1 MPTKV
6 SMKELLE
13 TGVHFGHRSRK
24 WNPKMD
30 EFIFTSRNGVHIIDL
45 QQTLANLNEV
55 HDMIRDTAVRGGNVL
70 FVGTKRQAQ
79 DAIQLEAERSGSP
92 YVNQRWLGGT
102 LTNWKTIKQ
111 RIDTLK
117 RLERERDEGV
127 FDLLVKKERLM
138 KQRQIERLQ
147 FRLGGLR
154 NMERLPSILFVVDVI
169 RESTAVREAN
179 VMGIPV
185 IAMVD
190 TNGDPDN
197 IDYVLPA
204 NDDAIRAI
212 RLLTAAIADAVLEG
226 RNLRKDEDLALEEGE
241 SAAVVHDR
249 AYLYEDEEDEMYL
262 GQATLAK
269 LREGDLSFDEE
280 EDDDSSQQRKR
291 RK

>member
-6 SMKELLE
+6 TMKELLE

-45 QQTLANLNEV
+45 QQTLANLNHI
-55 HDMIRDTAVRGGNVL
+55 HDVIRDTTLRGGSVL

-79 DAIQLEAERSGSP
+79 DAIQFEAERSGSP

-111 RIDTLK
+111 RLDTLK

-138 KQRQIERLQ
+138 KQREIDRLQ
-147 FRLGGLR
+147 LRLGGLR
-154 NMERLPSILFVVDVI
+154 NMERLPALLFVIDVI
-169 RESTAVREAN
+169 RENTAVREAN

-197 IDYVLPA
+197 IDYILPA

-212 RLLTAAIADAVLEG
+212 RLLAAAVADAVLEG
-226 RNLRKDEDLALEEGE
+226 RNLRKDEDLAAEAPEY
-241 SAAVVHDR
+241 AASPVQER
-249 AYLYEDEEDEMYL
+249 AHLYEEDADEMYL

-269 LREGDLSFDEE
+269 LRDGDLSFEE
-280 EDDDSSQQRKR
+280 EEEEQPQQRKK

>member
-241 SAAVVHDR
+241 SASVVHDR

-280 EDDDSSQQRKR
+280 DDDDSSQQRKR

>member
-6 SMKELLE
+6 TMKELLE

-30 EFIFTSRNGVHIIDL
+30 EFIFTARNGVHIIDL
-45 QQTLANLNEV
+45 QQTLATLNEV
-55 HDMIRDTAVRGGNVL
+55 HDKVRDTVVRGGNVL

-111 RIDTLK
+111 RLDTMK
-117 RLERERDEGV
+117 KLERDRDEGI

-138 KQRQIERLQ
+138 KQREIDRLNQ
-147 FRLGGLR
+147 RLGGLR
-154 NMERLPSILFVVDVI
+154 NMERLPSMLFVIDVL
-169 RESTAVREAN
+169 REHTAVREAN
-179 VMGIPV
+179 VLNIPV

-190 TNGDPDN
+190 TNGDPDS

-212 RLLTAAIADAVLEG
+212 RLITTAMADAVLEG
-226 RNLRKDEDLALEEGE
+226 RNLRKDD
-241 SAAVVHDR
+241 SAVETDFSSAVQDR
-249 AYLYEDEEDEMYL
+249 PDLYEQGDDEVYL
-262 GQATLAK
+262 GKGTLAK

-280 EDDDSSQQRKR
+280 NEEEASRGKR

>member
-6 SMKELLE
+6 TMKELLE

-45 QQTLANLNEV
+45 QQTLANLNQV
-55 HDMIRDTAVRGGNVL
+55 HDIIRDMTVRGGSVL

-79 DAIQLEAERSGSP
+79 DAIQFEAERSGSP

-111 RIDTLK
+111 RLDTLK
-117 RLERERDEGV
+117 RLERERDEGI

-138 KQRQIERLQ
+138 KQREIDRLQ

-154 NMERLPSILFVVDVI
+154 NMERLPSLLFIIDVI
-169 RESTAVREAN
+169 RENTAVREAN

-197 IDYVLPA
+197 
-204 NDDAIRAI
+204 
-212 RLLTAAIADAVLEG
+212 
-226 RNLRKDEDLALEEGE
+226 
-241 SAAVVHDR
+241 
-249 AYLYEDEEDEMYL
+249 
-262 GQATLAK
+262 
-269 LREGDLSFDEE
+269 
-280 EDDDSSQQRKR
+280 
-291 RK
+291 

>member
-241 SAAVVHDR
+241 SAAAHDSS
-249 AYLYEDEEDEMYL
+249 YLYEDEEDEMYL

-280 EDDDSSQQRKR
+280 EEDDSSQQRKR

>member
-6 SMKELLE
+6 TMKELLE

-30 EFIFTSRNGVHIIDL
+30 EFIFTARNGVHIIDL
-45 QQTLANLNEV
+45 QQTLATLNEV
-55 HDMIRDTAVRGGNVL
+55 HDKVRDTVVRGGNVL

-79 DAIQLEAERSGSP
+79 DAIQIEAERSGSP

-111 RIDTLK
+111 RLDTMK
-117 RLERERDEGV
+117 KLERDRDEGI

-138 KQRQIERLQ
+138 KQREIDRLNQ
-147 FRLGGLR
+147 RLGGLR
-154 NMERLPSILFVVDVI
+154 DMERLPSMLFVIDVL
-169 RESTAVREAN
+169 REHTAVREAN
-179 VMGIPV
+179 VLNIPV

-190 TNGDPDN
+190 TNGDPDS

-212 RLLTAAIADAVLEG
+212 RLITTAMADAVLEG
-226 RNLRKDEDLALEEGE
+226 RNLRKDD
-241 SAAVVHDR
+241 SAVETEFSSAVQDR
-249 AYLYEDEEDEMYL
+249 PDLYEQGDDEVYL
-262 GQATLAK
+262 GKGTLAK

-280 EDDDSSQQRKR
+280 NEEEASRGKR

>member
-1 MPTKV
+1 
-6 SMKELLE
+6 
-13 TGVHFGHRSRK
+13 
-24 WNPKMD
+24 MD

-45 QQTLANLNEV
+45 QQTLANLNQV
-55 HDMIRDTAVRGGNVL
+55 HDIIRDMTVRGGSVL

-79 DAIQLEAERSGSP
+79 DAIQFEAERSGSP

-111 RIDTLK
+111 RLDTLK
-117 RLERERDEGV
+117 RLERERDEGI

-138 KQRQIERLQ
+138 KQREIDRLQ

-154 NMERLPSILFVVDVI
+154 NMERLPSLLFIIDVI
-169 RESTAVREAN
+169 RENTAVREAN

-197 IDYVLPA
+197 IDHILPA

-212 RLLTAAIADAVLEG
+212 RLLTAAVADAVLEG
-226 RNLRKDEDLALEEGE
+226 RNLRKDEDLAAE
-241 SAAVVHDR
+241 SPEFAGAAVQER
-249 AYLYEDEEDEMYL
+249 AYQYEEDGDEMYL

-269 LREGDLSFDEE
+269 LREGDLSFDETE
-280 EDDDSSQQRKR
+280 EEQQQPQQRKK

>member
-1 MPTKV
+1 
-6 SMKELLE
+6 
-13 TGVHFGHRSRK
+13 
-24 WNPKMD
+24 
-30 EFIFTSRNGVHIIDL
+30 
-45 QQTLANLNEV
+45 
-55 HDMIRDTAVRGGNVL
+55 
-70 FVGTKRQAQ
+70 
-79 DAIQLEAERSGSP
+79 
-92 YVNQRWLGGT
+92 
-102 LTNWKTIKQ
+102 
-111 RIDTLK
+111 
-117 RLERERDEGV
+117 
-127 FDLLVKKERLM
+127 M

-280 EDDDSSQQRKR
+280 EEDDSSQQRKR

>member
-6 SMKELLE
+6 TMKELLE

-30 EFIFTSRNGVHIIDL
+30 EFIFTARNGVHIIDL
-45 QQTLANLNEV
+45 QQTLATLNEV
-55 HDMIRDTAVRGGNVL
+55 HDKVRDTVVRGGNVL

-79 DAIQLEAERSGSP
+79 DAIQIEAERSGSP

-111 RIDTLK
+111 RLDTMK
-117 RLERERDEGV
+117 KLERDRDEGI

-138 KQRQIERLQ
+138 KQREIDRLNQ
-147 FRLGGLR
+147 RLGGLR
-154 NMERLPSILFVVDVI
+154 DMERLPSMLFVIDVL
-169 RESTAVREAN
+169 REHTAVREAN
-179 VMGIPV
+179 VLNIPV

-190 TNGDPDN
+190 TNGDPDS

-204 NDDAIRAI
+204 NDDAICAI
-212 RLLTAAIADAVLEG
+212 RLITTAMADAVLEG
-226 RNLRKDEDLALEEGE
+226 RNLRKDD
-241 SAAVVHDR
+241 SAVETEFSSAVQDR
-249 AYLYEDEEDEMYL
+249 PDLYEQGDDEVYL
-262 GQATLAK
+262 GKGTLAK

-280 EDDDSSQQRKR
+280 NEEEASRGKR

>member
-1 MPTKV
+1 
-6 SMKELLE
+6 MKELLE